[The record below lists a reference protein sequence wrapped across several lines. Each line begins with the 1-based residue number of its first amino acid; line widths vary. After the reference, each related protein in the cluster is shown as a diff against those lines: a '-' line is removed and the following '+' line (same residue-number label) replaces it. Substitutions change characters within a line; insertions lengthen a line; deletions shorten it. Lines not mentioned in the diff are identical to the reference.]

1 MEEQAVRRKKTK
13 AGRGASAASVDGS
26 TGRGE
31 GQQQQMQQHYV
42 RPKDPSSPTRH
53 LFVVGC
59 GPQTGLSSLDFIF
72 LLI

>member
-1 MEEQAVRRKKTK
+1 MEEQQAVKRKKTK
-13 AGRGASAASVDGS
+13 AGRDAVVASGS

-42 RPKDPSSPTRH
+42 RPKDPSCPTRH

-59 GPQTGLSSLDFIF
+59 GPQTGWSSIKFYFI
-72 LLI
+72 I